1 MVIFMYSKNKIL
13 LFSLISI
20 SGWIFASYIMLCEVR
35 TEREYIKVMVSENAF
50 NIVSQAL
57 QDKKTD
63 KDIINQMELWFSKGW
78 TAQTGSVTTICN
90 NNRDAFKKIMSDD
103 SITTICRLRI

>member
-1 MVIFMYSKNKIL
+1 MYSKKKIF

-20 SGWIFASYIMLCEVR
+20 TGWLFASFIMH
-35 TEREYIKVMVSENAF
+35 TEIKTDHEYIKVKISENAF

-57 QDKKTD
+57 QDQKTD
-63 KDIINQMELWFSKGW
+63 KEIIQQMEIWFDKGW

-90 NNRDAFKKIMSDD
+90 NNRAAFKQIMSDNT
-103 SITTICRLRI
+103 ITTICRLRI